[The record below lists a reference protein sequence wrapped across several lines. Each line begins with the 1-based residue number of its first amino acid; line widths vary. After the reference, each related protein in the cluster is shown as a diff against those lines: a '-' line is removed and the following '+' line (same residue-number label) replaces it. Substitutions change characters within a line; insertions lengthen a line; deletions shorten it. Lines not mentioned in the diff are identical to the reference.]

1 MHNLLS
7 QKRTVLSTFDGQ
19 TGLQSFLDYN
29 TQIGLDKNFPFL
41 P

>member
-7 QKRTVLSTFDGQ
+7 QKLTVLTSNGQ
-19 TGLQSFLDYN
+19 TGLQNFLDYN
-29 TQIGLDKNFPFL
+29 MQVGLDKNFPFL

>member
-7 QKRTVLSTFDGQ
+7 QKRTVLTSDGQ